1 MFEEKNILF
10 LYGETPL
17 HAGTG
22 RGLGA
27 VDLPIQRDRSTGY
40 PIIQASSVKGSL
52 RAEAVD
58 KITPTD
64 DFLAIFGPDT
74 GNASDF
80 AGALSCGDARI
91 LLFPIRS
98 LAGVFAWITSL
109 DVLARFE
116 RVAELRG
123 QATGWNLPQNYIF
136 NSDECWINEN
146 TLLAGDSVVLEEFC
160 FTKNTSMDTVVNNVA
175 SWLADH
181 ALPQTAEYEYWRVN
195 LPKRLCILPENAF
208 RDFVLYSTEI
218 QTHVKLLAET
228 KTVDEKI
235 GGLWTSESLPAD
247 SLLYA
252 PLLATKSRSPNSTL
266 DGKDILTKITGLN
279 VKRIQFGGDE
289 TTGQGIV
296 AINYL

>member
-10 LYGETPL
+10 LYVETPL

-27 VDLPIQRDRSTGY
+27 VDLPIQRDRSNGY
-40 PIIQASSVKGSL
+40 PIIQASSIKGSL

-74 GNASDF
+74 GNASAF

-91 LLFPIRS
+91 LLFPVRS

-123 QATGWNLPQNYIF
+123 QSTNWNLPQNYTF
-136 NSDECWINEN
+136 LPDECWINEN
-146 TLLAGDSVVLEEFC
+146 TLLAGSSVVLEEFS
-160 FTKNTSMDTVVNNVA
+160 FTKNPEREAVIKTVA
-175 SWLADH
+175 EWLAAH
-181 ALPQTAEYEYWRVN
+181 ALPQTAEYEYWRAN

-218 QTHVKLLAET
+218 QTHVKLRAET
-228 KTVDEKI
+228 KTVDEEI
-235 GGLWTSESLPAD
+235 GGLWTSESLPVD
-247 SLLYA
+247 SLFYA
-252 PLLATKSRSPNSTL
+252 PLLATKSRSPSSTL
-266 DGKDILTKITGLN
+266 DGKGILTKVTGLE